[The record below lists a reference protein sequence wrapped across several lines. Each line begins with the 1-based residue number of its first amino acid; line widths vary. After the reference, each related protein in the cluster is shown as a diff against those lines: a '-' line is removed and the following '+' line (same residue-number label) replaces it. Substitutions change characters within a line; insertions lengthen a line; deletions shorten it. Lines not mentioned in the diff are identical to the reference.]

1 MSIELKYKQSQTNS
15 ILFKAIISKFHL
27 CLNLGTI
34 PSPINMIEGN
44 LEKVL
49 TYFLKWRTLTEFQ

>member
-49 TYFLKWRTLTEFQ
+49 TYFLK